1 MSKLRTT
8 SQQVSCRQIIARL
21 WPGTDL
27 LEGLLDVCARHNV
40 KAGSITNMLGSLSRA
55 RFVWAL
61 PDSST
66 KMNAKYGEPMEFE
79 GPLEFLCGSGLI
91 GQQKDGGET
100 TIHLHG
106 VLSDKAQKLYGAHFV
121 PGGNPVMSTMEVFIQ
136 ATEDIKILRA
146 FDEETEFPLFNIHE
160 K

>member
-1 MSKLRTT
+1 MSGVRTT
-8 SQQVSCRQIIARL
+8 SEEVKCRQIIARL

-40 KAGSITNMLGSLSRA
+40 TAGCITTMLGSLSRA
-55 RFVWAL
+55 KFVWAL
-61 PDSST
+61 PDPST
-66 KMNAKYGEPMEFE
+66 KMNARYGDPMEFE
-79 GPLEFLCGSGLI
+79 GPLEFICGSGMI
-91 GQQKDGGET
+91 GRQEDSGET

-106 VLSDKAQKLYGAHFV
+106 ILSDKAQKIYGAHFV

-136 ATEDIKILRA
+136 ATDDIRILRA
-146 FDEETEFPLFNIHE
+146 FDEETEFPLFNLHA